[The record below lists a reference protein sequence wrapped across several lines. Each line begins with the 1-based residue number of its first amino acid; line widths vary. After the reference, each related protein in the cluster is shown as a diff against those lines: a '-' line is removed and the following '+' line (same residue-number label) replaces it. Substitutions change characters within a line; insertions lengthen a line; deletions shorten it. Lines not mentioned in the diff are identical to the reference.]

1 MDIHQLINFIREN
14 HLNADALA
22 QLASAVECMQE
33 ELADQFA
40 TAEPPEDN
48 FTDAEADANALAS
61 AGWGTDEDY
70 GGEDRFLDS
79 YWESLT
85 DIGGDNF

>member
-22 QLASAVECMQE
+22 QLASAVECMRE
-33 ELADQFA
+33 ELGDQFA

-48 FTDAEADANALAS
+48 FTDGEADADALAS
-61 AGWGTDEDY
+61 AGWGMDEDY
-70 GGEDRFLDS
+70 GAEDRFLDS

>member
-22 QLASAVECMQE
+22 QLASAVECMRE
-33 ELADQFA
+33 ELGDQFA

-48 FTDAEADANALAS
+48 FTDAEADADALAS

-70 GGEDRFLDS
+70 GGEDRYLDS

>member
-33 ELADQFA
+33 ELGNQL
-40 TAEPPEDN
+40 PPEDN
-48 FTDAEADANALAS
+48 FTDAEADADALAS